1 MRHLTPRLVSP
12 SLWDDIVVLGKQEN
26 NMDVE
31 KAWELILTLPE
42 PNFSTLMYLL
52 TFVYNLSLVESN
64 HMSVNSFIIVIGPNL
79 IDKE

>member
-1 MRHLTPRLVSP
+1 
-12 SLWDDIVVLGKQEN
+12 
-26 NMDVE
+26 MDVE
-31 KAWELILTLPE
+31 KAWELIRTLPE